1 MKEVKM
7 FMFEGCPHCSNAK
20 RMLEEIFVEH
30 PEYAKVPF
38 TVIDENK
45 NPEIADQY
53 DYYYVPTF
61 FTGDVKMM
69 EGVPIKE
76 TIEKVFLT
84 ALKDEN

>member
-7 FMFEGCPHCSNAK
+7 FILEGCPHCRKA
-20 RMLEEIFVEH
+20 REMMTEIFSRH

-38 TVIDENK
+38 TVIDESI

-61 FTGDVKMM
+61 YTGGVKMM
-69 EGVPIKE
+69 EGVPTKDA
-76 TIEKVFLT
+76 IEKAFSA
-84 ALKDEN
+84 ALK